1 MPMYAYEAFD
11 RTGFPV
17 NGKMEAEHEQGAVG
31 RLRKRGYTVV
41 EVAEVKQSLF
51 KRAFGGQRKIKIGEI
66 TFFSRQLAAMISA
79 GIPLTRCLFTLHEQ
93 TTNPKLRDIVGEIAR
108 NVEGGMSL
116 SESLRAYQ
124 DVFSPMFVDMIRAG
138 EVGGAMEEMLKRLS
152 EQLERDKILRDNI
165 RAATF
170 YPTVVIFFAGFVV
183 LAMLLFVVPIF
194 VGFFPP
200 GTPLPLPTKIVLALS
215 NSLRFY
221 WYIHISLLMA
231 AVLGLR
237 YYMAGSAG
245 KKAWDKLKFRLPVF
259 GDLFK
264 KAAVASFSRT
274 LSTLLAGGIPVLQA
288 LETAGPATGSMQ
300 ITEAVRQTGVGL
312 QEGRGIAVLLQKGGF
327 FPPMLVNMV
336 AIGEETGEL
345 AALLG
350 KVAGFYEEEVATTTK
365 GLTSLLEP
373 VLLIVVGCVIGGMV
387 ISIYLPIFTAVT
399 SVGR

>member
-11 RTGFPV
+11 NAGVPV
-17 NGKMEAEHEQGAVG
+17 SGKLEAENEQSAAG
-31 RLRKRGYTVV
+31 RLRKMGYIVV
-41 EVAEVKQSLF
+41 EIAEVKETSLRKTF
-51 KRAFGGQRKIKIGEI
+51 SRQRKIKVGDI

-79 GIPLTRCLFTLHEQ
+79 GIPLTRCLYTLHEQ
-93 TTNPKLRDIVGEIAR
+93 TNNAKLRGIVGEIAR

-116 SESLRAYQ
+116 SESLRAYP

-152 EQLERDKILRDNI
+152 EQLERNKILRDNI

-170 YPTVVIFFAGFVV
+170 YPTVVILFAGFVV
-183 LAMLLFVVPIF
+183 TAMLFFVVPVFI
-194 VGFFPP
+194 GFFPP
-200 GTPLPLPTKIVLALS
+200 GTPLPLPTKIVIALS

-221 WYIHISLLMA
+221 WYVHICLLVA
-231 AVLGLR
+231 VVLGMRFYL
-237 YYMAGSAG
+237 ASDAG
-245 KKAWDKLKFRLPVF
+245 KKAWDSIKFRLPVF
-259 GDLFK
+259 GDIFK

-300 ITEAVRQTGVGL
+300 ITKAVQQTGVGL
-312 QEGRGIAVLLQKGGF
+312 QEGRGIAVLLQKSGF

-345 AALLG
+345 SALLG
-350 KVAGFYEEEVATTTK
+350 KVAEFYEEEVAITTK

-373 VLLIVVGCVIGGMV
+373 VLLIVIGCIIGGMV

>member
-11 RTGFPV
+11 NAGVPV
-17 NGKMEAEHEQGAVG
+17 NGKLEAEHEQLAVG
-31 RLRKRGYTVV
+31 RLRKMGYVVV
-41 EVAEVKQSLF
+41 EVAEVKDTSF
-51 KRAFGGQRKIKIGEI
+51 KKTFSRQRKIKIGDI

-79 GIPLTRCLFTLHEQ
+79 GIPLTRCLYTLHEQ
-93 TTNPKLRDIVGEIAR
+93 TSNAKLRGIVGEIAR

-116 SESLRAYQ
+116 SESLKAYP
-124 DVFSPMFVDMIRAG
+124 DVFSSMFVDMIRAG

-152 EQLERDKILRDNI
+152 EQLERNKVLRDNI

-170 YPTVVIFFAGFVV
+170 YPTVVILFANFVV
-183 LAMLLFVVPIF
+183 LAMLFFVVPIF
-194 VGFFPP
+194 IGFFPP
-200 GTPLPLPTKIVLALS
+200 GTPLPLPTKIVIALS

-221 WYIHISLLMA
+221 WYIHICLLIA

-237 YYMAGSAG
+237 FYLASGAG
-245 KKAWDKLKFRLPVF
+245 KKAWDGVKFRLPVF
-259 GDLFK
+259 GEIFK

-274 LSTLLAGGIPVLQA
+274 LSTLLGGGIPVLQA

-300 ITEAVRQTGVGL
+300 ITKAVQQTEVGL
-312 QEGRGIAVLLQKGGF
+312 QEGRGIAVLLQKSGF
-327 FPPMLVNMV
+327 FPPMLINMV

-345 AALLG
+345 SALLG
-350 KVAGFYEEEVATTTK
+350 KVAEFYEEEVATTTK

-373 VLLIVVGCVIGGMV
+373 VLLIVIGCVIGGMV

>member
-11 RTGFPV
+11 HTGISV
-17 NGKMEAEHEQGAVG
+17 NGKLEAEHEQGVVG
-31 RLRKRGYTVV
+31 RLRKMGYTVV
-41 EVAEVKQSLF
+41 DVTELRESSF
-51 KRAFGGQRKIKIGEI
+51 KKAFSRRRKIKIADI

-79 GIPLTRCLFTLHEQ
+79 GIPLTRCLFTLHGQ
-93 TTNPKLRDIVGEIAR
+93 TPNPKLRGIAGEIAR

-116 SESLRAYQ
+116 SESLRVYP
-124 DVFSPMFVDMIRAG
+124 DVFSSMFVDMVRAG
-138 EVGGAMEEMLKRLS
+138 EVGGALEEMLKRLS
-152 EQLERDKILRDNI
+152 EQLERNKILRDNI
-165 RAATF
+165 RSATF
-170 YPTVVIFFAGFVV
+170 YPTVVVFFAVFVV
-183 LAMLLFVVPIF
+183 LAMLFFVVPIF
-194 VGFFPP
+194 IGFFPP
-200 GTPLPLPTKIVLALS
+200 GTPLPLPTKIVIALS

-221 WYIHISLLMA
+221 WYIHISLLIST
-231 AVLGLR
+231 VLGLR
-237 YYMAGSAG
+237 FYMSSGAG
-245 KKAWDKLKFRLPVF
+245 KNAWDRVKFRLPVF

-274 LSTLLAGGIPVLQA
+274 LSTLLAGGISVLQA

-300 ITEAVRQTGVGL
+300 ITKAVQQTGEGL
-312 QEGRGIAVLLQKGGF
+312 QEGRSIAVLLQKSGF

-345 AALLG
+345 SALLG
-350 KVAGFYEEEVATTTK
+350 KVAEFYEEEVATTTK

-373 VLLIVVGCVIGGMV
+373 LLLIVVGCIIGGMV

>member
-11 RTGFPV
+11 NAGVPV
-17 NGKMEAEHEQGAVG
+17 SGKLEAEHEQSAAG
-31 RLRKRGYTVV
+31 RLRKMGYIVV
-41 EVAEVKQSLF
+41 EIAEVKETSLRKTF
-51 KRAFGGQRKIKIGEI
+51 SRQRKIKVGDI

-79 GIPLTRCLFTLHEQ
+79 GIPLTRCLYTLHEQ
-93 TTNPKLRDIVGEIAR
+93 TNNAKLRGIIGEIAR

-116 SESLRAYQ
+116 SESLRAYP

-152 EQLERDKILRDNI
+152 EQLERNKILRDNI

-170 YPTVVIFFAGFVV
+170 YPTVVILFAGFVV
-183 LAMLLFVVPIF
+183 TAMLFFVVPVFI
-194 VGFFPP
+194 GFFPP
-200 GTPLPLPTKIVLALS
+200 GTPLPLPTKIVIALS
-215 NSLRFY
+215 NSLRYY
-221 WYIHISLLMA
+221 WYIHLCLLIA
-231 AVLGLR
+231 FVLGMRFYL
-237 YYMAGSAG
+237 ASDAG
-245 KKAWDKLKFRLPVF
+245 KKAWDSIKFWLPVF
-259 GDLFK
+259 GDIFK

-300 ITEAVRQTGVGL
+300 ITKAVQQTGVGL
-312 QEGRGIAVLLQKGGF
+312 QEGRGIAVLLQKSGF

-345 AALLG
+345 SALLG
-350 KVAGFYEEEVATTTK
+350 KVAEFYEEEVAITTK

-373 VLLIVVGCVIGGMV
+373 VLLIVIGCIIGGMV